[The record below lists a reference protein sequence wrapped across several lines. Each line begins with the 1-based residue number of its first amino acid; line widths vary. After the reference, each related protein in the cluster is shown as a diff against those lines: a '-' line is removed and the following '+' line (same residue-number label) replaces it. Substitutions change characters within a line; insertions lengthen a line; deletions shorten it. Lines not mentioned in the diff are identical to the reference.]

1 MGNDYGYEYIFSK
14 PLEFLIRQEDL
25 AVAISS
31 SGNSPNI
38 INAITAAKKAG
49 AKVVTFTGFQADNQA
64 KQLGDINVYVP
75 CRKYGIVESI
85 HNLILQQ
92 IVDQIMER
100 DGIKI

>member
-1 MGNDYGYEYIFSK
+1 MGK
-14 PLEFLIRQEDL
+14 
-25 AVAISS
+25 IS
-31 SGNSPNI
+31 GI
-38 INAITAAKKAG
+38 AL
-49 AKVVTFTGFQADNQA
+49 FQAGNQA

-92 IVDQIMER
+92 IAGQIMER